1 MENGKCLLLTDI
13 IVAIVRRD
21 VSLVQITIGC
31 HCVPGPSG
39 VFSDSA
45 DVIPVVSGTG
55 VVSHVI

>member
-1 MENGKCLLLTDI
+1 VLLTDI
-13 IVAIVRRD
+13 IVVIVWRD
-21 VSLVQITIGC
+21 VSLVQVTIGC

-55 VVSHVI
+55 VVSHVV